1 MMPAHPPASPTA
13 RDGDSVC
20 AEARQAREAVDGSH
34 ETLRAIRR
42 ELVDAGRL
50 VEAAARDADRHAV
63 ADRKVALA
71 ASWRAAMEAATTD
84 AARQDATATWM
95 RLVSDT
101 NGRTRVAM
109 RELGRGRHRVTLLEA
124 RLQAAE
130 LEAAAIRIRAETA
143 EAACD
148 EARRVR
154 AAADERRVGSGG
166 ADRVAAAGAGA
177 EASRPA
183 EGMDPE
189 TTAPDGQA
197 VTVRAAD
204 GDTVRRLL
212 AGDQATHQ
220 ALAAELAEMS
230 GQVAARYLLLLD
242 ALVDE
247 LTAAAVDAGEL
258 AFDHDHPLWG
268 QFNPD
273 EARLVVRGLRD
284 LGFRLDIHEGWF
296 GGRAPTASDLASALG
311 FAGHDVRSLRGIPS
325 AAELRDLPRT
335 VHVAAQ
341 VHLRRWAP
349 DLTLEQMARALGP
362 RFPRLG
368 ELWDEWGSL
377 RPLLA
382 GGLPTPV

>member
-1 MMPAHPPASPTA
+1 MPAHPSASSAA
-13 RDGDSVC
+13 RDDDAVC
-20 AEARQAREAVDGSH
+20 ADARRAREAVEGNR
-34 ETLRAIRR
+34 ETLRVIRR
-42 ELVDAGRL
+42 ELADAGRL
-50 VEAAARDADRHAV
+50 VEAAARDADRHVV
-63 ADRKVALA
+63 ADRKVALV

-101 NGRTRVAM
+101 NGRTRAAM
-109 RELGRGRHRVTLLEA
+109 RELGRGRRQVELLEA

-130 LEAAAIRIRAETA
+130 LEAAAMRIRAETA

-154 AAADERRVGSGG
+154 AAADERRAGSGG
-166 ADRVAAAGAGA
+166 AQHVAAAVAGT
-177 EASRPA
+177 EASA
-183 EGMDPE
+183 VEGMDAE
-189 TTAPDGQA
+189 AAAAVGQVA
-197 VTVRAAD
+197 TIRAAD

-212 AGDQATHQ
+212 AGDQAIHQ
-220 ALAAELAEMS
+220 ALAAELAEMY

-284 LGFRLDIHEGWF
+284 LGFRLDIREGWF
-296 GGRAPTASDLASALG
+296 GGRAPAASDLATALG
-311 FAGHDVRSLRGIPS
+311 FAGHDVRMLRGIPS
-325 AAELRDLPRT
+325 AAELRDLPQS
-335 VHVAAQ
+335 VQVAAQ
-341 VHLRRWAP
+341 MHLRRWAP
-349 DLTLEQMARALGP
+349 DLTLDQMARALGP
-362 RFPRLG
+362 RFARLG
-368 ELWDEWGSL
+368 ELWDEWGRL
-377 RPLLA
+377 RPLLT